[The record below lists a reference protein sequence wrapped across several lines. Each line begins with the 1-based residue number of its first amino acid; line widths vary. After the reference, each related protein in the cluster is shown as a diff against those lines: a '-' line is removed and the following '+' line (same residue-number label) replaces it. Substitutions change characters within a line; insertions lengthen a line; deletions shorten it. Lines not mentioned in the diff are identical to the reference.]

1 MYIYI
6 HKKYN
11 GAIFAFHL
19 TKVVRMQFNVI
30 RSIKRFGR
38 QVSVIIALLFACFC
52 VPNDI
57 YAQANTDSAQ
67 SLTLK
72 QCIDYALKN
81 QPALQQAYINVSI
94 AHATNAISLSGWLPQ
109 IGVTGNLTHYIQLPT
124 NFVGNPPT
132 PTQSGVVNTAIP
144 GVGVTQTIFNPELI
158 YAAHAAPLYIKQAQ
172 EITDSTKIFL
182 VSEVSKSF
190 YNLLLTLQEI
200 NVLQEDT
207 VRLFRNYTDAYHQYV
222 GGIVD
227 ETDYEEAAITL
238 NNSKAQLKQA
248 TENVVPNYANLKQ
261 LMGYPPEKQ
270 FNVSYDTTQMIQDI
284 AFDTTQQLK
293 YEQRIEFQQLKTNK
307 DIQNEVVNYYR
318 FAFLPT
324 LSGFY
329 NYNYEYENNEFQHLF
344 DNAYPNSYIG
354 LSLSIPIFTGFARV
368 QNLRKAKL
376 EGQLIDWDGV
386 NLRSQI
392 YSEYTTALA
401 NYKSNV
407 YNVDVLRDN
416 VTMAKRTYNV
426 VTLQYKQ
433 GIVAYLNVITAES
446 NLISSEIGYIN
457 ALSQVLS
464 SKIDLEKSMGDIT
477 Y

>member
-1 MYIYI
+1 MVLFLPFI
-6 HKKYN
+6 
-11 GAIFAFHL
+11 
-19 TKVVRMQFNVI
+19 TKVAPMQFNVVK
-30 RSIKRFGR
+30 SIKHSGIKR
-38 QVSVIIALLFACFC
+38 IAPLLLFICCC
-52 VPNDI
+52 VSSNSYSQNTNDS
-57 YAQANTDSAQ
+57 TQ
-67 SLTLK
+67 SFTLK

-81 QPALQQAYINVSI
+81 QPALQQAVINVSI
-94 AHATNAISLSGWLPQ
+94 AHATNAINLSGWLPQ
-109 IGVTGNLTHYIQLPT
+109 VGVTGNLTHYIQLPT
-124 NFVGNPPT
+124 NFVNNGTTIT
-132 PTQSGVVNTAIP
+132 PEKTGVINTAIP
-144 GVGVTQTIFNPELI
+144 GIGVTQTIFNPALL
-158 YAAHAAPLYIKQAQ
+158 YAAHAAPLYIKQAEQ
-172 EITDSTKIFL
+172 ITDSTKIFL

-200 NVLQEDT
+200 DVLQEDT
-207 VRLFRNYTDAYHQYV
+207 VRLSRNYLDAYHQYI

-248 TENVVPNYANLKQ
+248 TENITPNYANLKQ

-270 FNVSYDTTQMIQDI
+270 FNVSYDTAQMVNDI

-293 YEQRIEFQQLKTNK
+293 YEQRIEMQQLKTDR
-307 DIQNEVVNYYR
+307 DIQQQSINYYR

-329 NYNYEYENNEFQHLF
+329 NYNYEFENNEFSQLF
-344 DNAYPNSYIG
+344 NNAYPNSYIG

-376 EGQLIDWDGV
+376 EGQLIDLSGV
-386 NLRSQI
+386 NLKSQI
-392 YSEYTTALA
+392 YSEYTSALA
-401 NYKSNV
+401 NYKGNL
-407 YNVDVLRDN
+407 YNANILRDN
-416 VTMAKRTYNV
+416 VTLAKRTYNV
-426 VTLQYKQ
+426 VALQYKQ

-464 SKIDLEKSMGDIT
+464 NKIDLEKAMGVIS